1 MSPENLS
8 HRHPIVL
15 VAGGTGGHVFP
26 AEALAGALRQ
36 AGYTLALFTDR
47 RGTAWSG
54 ALGDVDTHAIRAGR
68 VSGVS
73 MFGRVKGMFELAL
86 GALQSRALLS
96 RLQPS
101 VVVGF
106 GGYPSVP
113 AMMAA
118 SNLGVPTV
126 IHEQNALVG
135 RANRLLAPRVAAIAT
150 SFPRVAR
157 LRAEDESKVVLT
169 GNPVREAVQKLR
181 DQPYREPGRGEDIRI
196 LVTGGSQG
204 ASVFA
209 RVVPD
214 ALGRLPEDLRTRLRV
229 AQQARPEDV
238 DNVRNAYAELSI
250 AATVEPFF
258 ADLAQRLGGTHAV
271 ICRAGASTCAELTC
285 AGRPSLLV
293 PYPSAADDH
302 QTANARAVAEG
313 GGAEVVAE
321 PDFTPETLAA
331 RLKLLF
337 GQPGRLTAMAAA
349 AHDAGHKDAAGNLAI
364 LVGNLV
370 PVHWRGNGDGK
381 AAA

>member
-1 MSPENLS
+1 
-8 HRHPIVL
+8 
-15 VAGGTGGHVFP
+15 
-26 AEALAGALRQ
+26 
-36 AGYTLALFTDR
+36 
-47 RGTAWSG
+47 
-54 ALGDVDTHAIRAGR
+54 
-68 VSGVS
+68 
-73 MFGRVKGMFELAL
+73 MFGRVKGVFELAL

-150 SFPRVAR
+150 SFPRIAR

-271 ICRAGASTCAELTC
+271 ICRAGASTCAELTY

>member
-26 AEALAGALRQ
+26 AEALAGALRR

-73 MFGRVKGMFELAL
+73 MFRRVKGVFDLAL

-150 SFPRVAR
+150 SFPKVAR
-157 LRAEDESKVVLT
+157 LRPEDESKVVLT

-181 DQPYREPGRGEDIRI
+181 EQPYSEPARGDDIRI

-209 RVVPD
+209 RVVPE
-214 ALGRLPEDLRTRLRV
+214 ALGRLPEELRTRISV

-238 DNVRNAYAELSI
+238 ERVRATYAALAI
-250 AATVEPFF
+250 AATVEPFIEN
-258 ADLAQRLGGTHAV
+258 LAQRLDRAHVV

-285 AGRPSLLV
+285 AGRPALLV

-302 QTANARAVAEG
+302 QTANARAVVEG
-313 GGAEVVAE
+313 GGAEMVAE

-337 GQPGRLTAMAAA
+337 EQPGRLTAMAAA
-349 AHDAGHKDAAGNLAI
+349 AQAAGHKDAAGNLAL
-364 LVGNLV
+364 LVANLV
-370 PVHWRGNGDGK
+370 PVQFRAGNGGK

>member
-26 AEALAGALRQ
+26 AEALAGALRR

-47 RGTAWSG
+47 RGTTWSG
-54 ALGDVDTHAIRAGR
+54 ALGDVDTHAIHAGR

-73 MFGRVKGMFELAL
+73 MFGRVKGVFELAL

-113 AMMAA
+113 AMLAA

-126 IHEQNALVG
+126 IHEQNALIG

-150 SFPRVAR
+150 SFPKVAR
-157 LRAEDESKVVLT
+157 LRAEDELKVVLT
-169 GNPVREAVQKLR
+169 GNPVREAVQALR
-181 DQPYREPGRGEDIRI
+181 EQPYAEPGRGEDIRI

-209 RVVPD
+209 RVVPE
-214 ALGRLPEDLRTRLRV
+214 ALGRLPEELRARLSV

-238 DNVRNAYAELSI
+238 DHVRAAYAERTI
-250 AATVEPFF
+250 AATVEPFIEN
-258 ADLAQRLGGTHAV
+258 LAQRLGAAHVV

-285 AGRPSLLV
+285 AGRPALLV

-302 QTANARAVAEG
+302 QTANARAVAAG
-313 GGAEVVAE
+313 GGAEVLAE
-321 PDFTPETLAA
+321 PDFTPESLAA

-337 GQPGRLTAMAAA
+337 GQPGRLSAMATAA
-349 AHDAGHKDAAGNLAI
+349 QASGHKDAAGNLAL
-364 LVGNLV
+364 LVANLV
-370 PVHWRGNGDGK
+370 PVQFRAGNGGK